1 MNNEMELIF
10 KVLGI
15 IIPLIGALVGAIW
28 SMLNGKIEAVNKE
41 LDLQRRNIA
50 KLFDQDGDL
59 LREIYKK

>member
-10 KVLGI
+10 KILGI
-15 IIPLIGALVGAIW
+15 ILPLIGALVGAIW

-41 LDLQRRNIA
+41 LDTQRKNIA